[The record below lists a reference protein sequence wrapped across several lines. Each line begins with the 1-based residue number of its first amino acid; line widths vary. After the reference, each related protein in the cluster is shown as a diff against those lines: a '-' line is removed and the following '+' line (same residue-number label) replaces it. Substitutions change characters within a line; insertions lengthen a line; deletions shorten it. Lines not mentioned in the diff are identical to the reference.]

1 MNLPP
6 VSQVSPLNVNM
17 FALELAHH
25 PDQAL
30 VSEVLQGL
38 SQGFHLGFTPG
49 TKLRS
54 SKKNKASAYQ
64 HPDIIDAYLSN
75 EIRLGRVAGPFLL
88 PPISN
93 LHVSSFGVIP
103 KKGQPNKWR
112 LILDLLSPFGA
123 SVNEGINPED
133 FPLQYIQVDDIIRMV
148 WKFGKGALMAKF
160 DVESAYRNI
169 AVHPCDRYL
178 LGMKWRSRYY
188 VDLALPFGLRSA
200 PYIFNS
206 VADLVEWILR
216 HNYQITDLLHYLDDY
231 ITAGPP
237 NSPQCEQNLA
247 IASSVCMELG
257 LPLHPAKK
265 VGPTSCMVT
274 LGIELDS
281 VNQLARLPQEKLDS
295 LLNLLHQ
302 WSSNRWCSKRQ
313 LQSLIGHLH
322 HAAKVVWP
330 GRGFIR
336 RMIYLLRHFRRED
349 HPIRISAEFKKDLRW
364 WLQYL
369 ASWNGVYFWV
379 YPGLS
384 PPINL
389 EMSSDASGSLGFG
402 AIFGS
407 HWLYGKWPSV
417 LQSSSIEYKELF
429 PIVVSAHIWGPSWFR
444 QVVLFRCDN
453 ESVVHI
459 LNSRTSTAPDVMHLL
474 RALLMKAATHNFFF
488 TAQHIAG
495 SDNKIPDALSRFNWQ
510 AFHRLAPHA
519 DRQPTVIPPHLWD
532 TLIYPA

>member
-25 PDQAL
+25 PNQAL

-38 SQGFHLGFTPG
+38 SQGFHLGFNPG
-49 TKLRS
+49 TNLRS

-64 HPDIIDAYLSN
+64 HPDITDAYLSN
-75 EIRLGRVAGPFLL
+75 EIRLGRVAGPFLF

-93 LHVSSFGVIP
+93 LHVNSFGVIP

-112 LILDLLSPFGA
+112 LILDLSSPLGA

-133 FPLQYIQVDDIIRMV
+133 YPLQYIQVDDIIKMV

-160 DVESAYRNI
+160 DVETAYRNI
-169 AVHPCDRYL
+169 VVHPCDRYL

-206 VADLVEWILR
+206 VADLVEWILQ

-231 ITAGPP
+231 ITPGPP

-247 IASSVCMELG
+247 IVSSVCMASSPCKGGSYL
-257 LPLHPAKK
+257 LHGYPWHRT
-265 VGPTSCMVT
+265 GFC
-274 LGIELDS
+274 E
-281 VNQLARLPQEKLDS
+281 QLARLPQEKLDS

-302 WSSNRWCSKRQ
+302 WSSNRWCTKRQ

-336 RMIYLLRHFRRED
+336 CMIYLLRHFHRED

-389 EMSSDASGSLGFG
+389 EMSSDASGSLEFG

-453 ESVVHI
+453 ESVVYI
-459 LNSRTSTAPDVMHLL
+459 LNSRSSTAPNVMHLL

-519 DRQPTVIPPHLWD
+519 DRQPTVIPPHLWE